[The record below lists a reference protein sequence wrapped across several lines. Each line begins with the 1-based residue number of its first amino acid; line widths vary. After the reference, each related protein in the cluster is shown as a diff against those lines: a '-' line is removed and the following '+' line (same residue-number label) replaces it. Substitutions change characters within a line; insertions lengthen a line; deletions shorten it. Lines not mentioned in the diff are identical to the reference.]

1 LNNVNFIVLM
11 RSVHT
16 RPHTD
21 THTQVTLLS
30 TNDDDILSYS
40 QSVISH
46 QSWPMCRACLAAV
59 V

>member
-1 LNNVNFIVLM
+1 M

-46 QSWPMCRACLAAV
+46 QSWPMCRACLAATV
-59 V
+59 